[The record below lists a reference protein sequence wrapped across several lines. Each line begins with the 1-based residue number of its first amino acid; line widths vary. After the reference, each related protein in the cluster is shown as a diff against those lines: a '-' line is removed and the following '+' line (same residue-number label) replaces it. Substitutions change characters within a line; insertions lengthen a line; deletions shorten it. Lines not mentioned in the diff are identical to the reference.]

1 MKRYLYSVQEC
12 IYGGLHGV
20 RTDGVIEAE
29 NEAGLEL
36 ILAEMSIDLMDEYI
50 GDDNFVNR
58 EDYEDYDEYEDALIA
73 AKNENIDFYY
83 CEVDETKANGM
94 LITQLDEWAANDF
107 EDALICFGISN

>member
-1 MKRYLYSVQEC
+1 MKRYLYSVQEG

-20 RTDGVIEAE
+20 RTDGAIEAE
-29 NEAGLEL
+29 NEAELEL

-50 GDDNFVNR
+50 GDDNFVNY
-58 EDYEDYDEYEDALIA
+58 EDYEDYEDYLDALIA

-94 LITQLDEWAANDF
+94 LITQLDEWANDDF
-107 EDALICFGISN
+107 DDAVTCFGLTN